1 MQISGADRDR
11 RLQRAARLLA
21 VRVPEPAV
29 ARASSLLRS
38 IHARKLYLPSLF
50 RVFDEADW
58 MQERASNA
66 SEASE
71 TSDSLDPSDP
81 SEAFPQQRVAQLHR
95 EVPAFQPESGVAG
108 TARLRFQHTL
118 RNGVVIGAVENR
130 YDHFVGDGKANEGQ
144 IKFEDVVQ
152 LGRKHNLTVGKCSF
166 EVFDAFVDMF
176 EKNGIIARRVER
188 TEGVMGSDERVPERV
203 LVRAHAGKL
212 PRAGVELAVQPKMA
226 VGLHARQGVPE
237 MGRELP
243 RGERVVGILMSFMGC
258 LLNERT
264 VCEWKFLGEGLMR
277 VVRMLRCFI
286 CQNWLE
292 LYSTY
297 RKHRFLPSIVY
308 KHSPLQCETS
318 SSISIKDTHFTPRSL
333 EQSFHCILSPEL
345 YIFPIIDFQSLTFI
359 PLDTISRFSE
369 LHYSST
375 LCSLTKGNFTSFV
388 GVEYCLGNG
397 K

>member
-58 MQERASNA
+58 MQERALNASNASNASDSLNA

-130 YDHFVGDGKANEGQ
+130 YDHFVGDGEANEGQ

-188 TEGVMGSDERVPERV
+188 TEGVTGSDERVPERV

-258 LLNERT
+258 LLILVR
-264 VCEWKFLGEGLMR
+264 KGEIEGKR
-277 VVRMLRCFI
+277 DYVRKIPREECKQTTEY
-286 CQNWLE
+286 QN
-292 LYSTY
+292 
-297 RKHRFLPSIVY
+297 
-308 KHSPLQCETS
+308 
-318 SSISIKDTHFTPRSL
+318 
-333 EQSFHCILSPEL
+333 
-345 YIFPIIDFQSLTFI
+345 
-359 PLDTISRFSE
+359 
-369 LHYSST
+369 
-375 LCSLTKGNFTSFV
+375 
-388 GVEYCLGNG
+388 
-397 K
+397 

>member
-130 YDHFVGDGKANEGQ
+130 YDHFVGDGEANEGQ

-258 LLNERT
+258 LLKERCA
-264 VCEWKFLGEGLMR
+264 CEWKFL
-277 VVRMLRCFI
+277 VRIMYTYIHPYSLFSICF
-286 CQNWLE
+286 E
-292 LYSTY
+292 SRMYSDLLIMKTTVFSIPLFI
-297 RKHRFLPSIVY
+297 HFCLPS
-308 KHSPLQCETS
+308 
-318 SSISIKDTHFTPRSL
+318 
-333 EQSFHCILSPEL
+333 
-345 YIFPIIDFQSLTFI
+345 
-359 PLDTISRFSE
+359 
-369 LHYSST
+369 
-375 LCSLTKGNFTSFV
+375 
-388 GVEYCLGNG
+388 CLN
-397 K
+397 

>member
-58 MQERASNA
+58 MQERALNASNA

-71 TSDSLDPSDP
+71 TSDSLDP

-130 YDHFVGDGKANEGQ
+130 YDHFVGDGEANEGQ

-243 RGERVVGILMSFMGC
+243 RDERVVGILMSFMGC
-258 LLNERT
+258 LLKERT
-264 VCEWKFLGEGLMR
+264 VR
-277 VVRMLRCFI
+277 
-286 CQNWLE
+286 
-292 LYSTY
+292 
-297 RKHRFLPSIVY
+297 
-308 KHSPLQCETS
+308 
-318 SSISIKDTHFTPRSL
+318 
-333 EQSFHCILSPEL
+333 LSGN
-345 YIFPIIDFQSLTFI
+345 SWG
-359 PLDTISRFSE
+359 
-369 LHYSST
+369 
-375 LCSLTKGNFTSFV
+375 KG
-388 GVEYCLGNG
+388 
-397 K
+397 

>member
-1 MQISGADRDR
+1 MQISGANRDR

-58 MQERASNA
+58 MQERALNASNASNA
-66 SEASE
+66 SEI
-71 TSDSLDPSDP
+71 SDSSDPSDP

-130 YDHFVGDGKANEGQ
+130 YDHFVGDGEANEGQ

-188 TEGVMGSDERVPERV
+188 AEGVMGSDERVPERV

-243 RGERVVGILMSFMGC
+243 RDERVVGILMSFMGC

-264 VCEWKFLGEGLMR
+264 VC
-277 VVRMLRCFI
+277 V
-286 CQNWLE
+286 
-292 LYSTY
+292 S
-297 RKHRFLPSIVY
+297 
-308 KHSPLQCETS
+308 
-318 SSISIKDTHFTPRSL
+318 
-333 EQSFHCILSPEL
+333 
-345 YIFPIIDFQSLTFI
+345 
-359 PLDTISRFSE
+359 
-369 LHYSST
+369 
-375 LCSLTKGNFTSFV
+375 GNSW
-388 GVEYCLGNG
+388 
-397 K
+397 

>member
-66 SEASE
+66 SNASE
-71 TSDSLDPSDP
+71 TSDSSDPSDP

-130 YDHFVGDGKANEGQ
+130 YDHFVGDGEANEGQ

-188 TEGVMGSDERVPERV
+188 MEGVMGSDERVPERV

-258 LLNERT
+258 LLKERT
-264 VCEWKFLGEGLMR
+264 VR
-277 VVRMLRCFI
+277 
-286 CQNWLE
+286 
-292 LYSTY
+292 
-297 RKHRFLPSIVY
+297 
-308 KHSPLQCETS
+308 
-318 SSISIKDTHFTPRSL
+318 
-333 EQSFHCILSPEL
+333 LSGN
-345 YIFPIIDFQSLTFI
+345 SWG
-359 PLDTISRFSE
+359 
-369 LHYSST
+369 
-375 LCSLTKGNFTSFV
+375 KG
-388 GVEYCLGNG
+388 
-397 K
+397 

>member
-66 SEASE
+66 LNASE
-71 TSDSLDPSDP
+71 TSDSSDP

-130 YDHFVGDGKANEGQ
+130 YDHFVGDGEASEGQ

-258 LLNERT
+258 LLKERT
-264 VCEWKFLGEGLMR
+264 VR
-277 VVRMLRCFI
+277 VSG
-286 CQNWLE
+286 NSWG
-292 LYSTY
+292 
-297 RKHRFLPSIVY
+297 
-308 KHSPLQCETS
+308 
-318 SSISIKDTHFTPRSL
+318 
-333 EQSFHCILSPEL
+333 
-345 YIFPIIDFQSLTFI
+345 
-359 PLDTISRFSE
+359 
-369 LHYSST
+369 
-375 LCSLTKGNFTSFV
+375 KG
-388 GVEYCLGNG
+388 
-397 K
+397 

>member
-58 MQERASNA
+58 MQERASNASNASNA

-130 YDHFVGDGKANEGQ
+130 YDHFVGDGEANEGQ

-243 RGERVVGILMSFMGC
+243 RDERVVGILMSFMGC
-258 LLNERT
+258 LLKERCA
-264 VCEWKFLGEGLMR
+264 CEWKFL
-277 VVRMLRCFI
+277 VI
-286 CQNWLE
+286 
-292 LYSTY
+292 
-297 RKHRFLPSIVY
+297 Y
-308 KHSPLQCETS
+308 KMYIYSPLL
-318 SSISIKDTHFTPRSL
+318 SL
-333 EQSFHCILSPEL
+333 
-345 YIFPIIDFQSLTFI
+345 
-359 PLDTISRFSE
+359 
-369 LHYSST
+369 
-375 LCSLTKGNFTSFV
+375 
-388 GVEYCLGNG
+388 
-397 K
+397 

>member
-21 VRVPEPAV
+21 VRVPKPAV
-29 ARASSLLRS
+29 ARASPLHRS

-58 MQERASNA
+58 MQERAPDASDA

-71 TSDSLDPSDP
+71 A

-95 EVPAFQPESGVAG
+95 EVPAFQPESAVAG

-130 YDHFVGDGKANEGQ
+130 YDHFVGDGEASEGQ
-144 IKFEDVVQ
+144 IKFEEVVQ

-166 EVFDAFVDMF
+166 EAFEAFVDMF

-188 TEGVMGSDERVPERV
+188 GEGMMDSDERVPERV
-203 LVRAHAGKL
+203 LVCAHAGKL

-226 VGLHARQGVPE
+226 VGLHAREGVPE

-258 LLNERT
+258 LLNERG
-264 VCEWKFLGEGLMR
+264 VRVGILGE
-277 VVRMLRCFI
+277 
-286 CQNWLE
+286 
-292 LYSTY
+292 S
-297 RKHRFLPSIVY
+297 KVY
-308 KHSPLQCETS
+308 L
-318 SSISIKDTHFTPRSL
+318 
-333 EQSFHCILSPEL
+333 
-345 YIFPIIDFQSLTFI
+345 
-359 PLDTISRFSE
+359 
-369 LHYSST
+369 
-375 LCSLTKGNFTSFV
+375 FTSTP
-388 GVEYCLGNG
+388 L
-397 K
+397 

>member
-1 MQISGADRDR
+1 MQISGANRDR

-58 MQERASNA
+58 MQERALNASNA

-130 YDHFVGDGKANEGQ
+130 YDHFVGDGEANEGQ

-243 RGERVVGILMSFMGC
+243 RSERVVGILMSFMGC
-258 LLNERT
+258 LLMLVR
-264 VCEWKFLGEGLMR
+264 KGEIEGKR
-277 VVRMLRCFI
+277 DHVRKIPREECKQTTEY
-286 CQNWLE
+286 QN
-292 LYSTY
+292 
-297 RKHRFLPSIVY
+297 
-308 KHSPLQCETS
+308 
-318 SSISIKDTHFTPRSL
+318 
-333 EQSFHCILSPEL
+333 
-345 YIFPIIDFQSLTFI
+345 
-359 PLDTISRFSE
+359 
-369 LHYSST
+369 
-375 LCSLTKGNFTSFV
+375 
-388 GVEYCLGNG
+388 
-397 K
+397 

>member
-130 YDHFVGDGKANEGQ
+130 YDHFVGDGEANEGQ

-243 RGERVVGILMSFMGC
+243 RDERVVGILMSFMGC

-286 CQNWLE
+286 CQN
-292 LYSTY
+292 
-297 RKHRFLPSIVY
+297 RKRVF
-308 KHSPLQCETS
+308 K
-318 SSISIKDTHFTPRSL
+318 
-333 EQSFHCILSPEL
+333 
-345 YIFPIIDFQSLTFI
+345 
-359 PLDTISRFSE
+359 
-369 LHYSST
+369 
-375 LCSLTKGNFTSFV
+375 
-388 GVEYCLGNG
+388 
-397 K
+397 